1 MDDNGKAVRLVDECR
16 YWFIEM
22 GSVRGSALWGD
33 VAHELSF
40 MKRVNVL
47 ANRWGVKILGFR
59 LMLSRVTF
67 VVWGTE
73 RSIRHWQRLSMS
85 GHGVQFFHQ
94 GGFLCWEP
102 PVVLRLL
109 GEEHALEMCD
119 GIHKLGINPLMAPWS
134 SLRDLCG
141 LREAPWFSSKWLLE
155 QRSMRD
161 HMRVVGCDYDRVK
174 TALNG
179 INVLRVRHK
188 KPVSWR
194 EIGTAVEQI
203 TGRPSNARSNRR
215 FRMRLAWLCG
225 WDCAEISRAFRI
237 GRTSVNRAL
246 RSRLYDPLSV
256 GSAFFRLDE
265 LRAGLTMVDVI
276 VDAW

>member
-1 MDDNGKAVRLVDECR
+1 MRSKDVGFGPVQEGR

-22 GSVRGSALWGD
+22 GSVRNSSLWGD

-40 MKRVNVL
+40 MKRTDVI
-47 ANRWGVKILGFR
+47 AKRWGVDILCFR

-67 VVWGTE
+67 VVWGDE
-73 RSIRHWQRLSMS
+73 KSVRHWQRLSMS

-94 GGFLCWEP
+94 GGFMCWEP
-102 PVVLRLL
+102 PVVLPLR

-119 GIHKLGINPLMAPWS
+119 GIHKLGRHPLMAPWS
-134 SLRDLCG
+134 SLRDICG
-141 LREAPWFSSKWLLE
+141 LREAPWFSPKWLLD
-155 QRSMRD
+155 QRSVNG
-161 HMRVVGCDYDRVK
+161 HMDAVECDFDRVSR
-174 TALNG
+174 ALKGPN
-179 INVLRVRHK
+179 ILRVRLK
-188 KPVSWR
+188 NPVSWR
-194 EIGTAVEQI
+194 EVGSAVEQI

-225 WDCAEISRAFRI
+225 WDCVEIARALRI
-237 GRTSVNRAL
+237 GRASVNRAL

-265 LRAGLTMVDVI
+265 LREGLSMVDVV
-276 VDAW
+276 VDSW